1 MTGVEYRFPPDPRFP
16 LSRREVLALL
26 ETLAASLGL
35 EDREVALTVVGDRDM
50 AALNRTHLG
59 CTGPTNVLAFE
70 SGEDA
75 FLGEIVLSAETLARE
90 TALYGQEPRQHLA
103 RLLAH
108 ALLHLAG
115 LDHGPEMEALTEQ
128 AVLAAG
134 PGD

>member
-1 MTGVEYRFPPDPRFP
+1 MAGVEYRIPPDPRFP
-16 LSRREVLALL
+16 LSRREVLELL
-26 ETLAASLGL
+26 DVLAASLGL
-35 EDREVALTVVGDRDM
+35 AGREVSLTVVGDREM

-59 CTGPTNVLAFE
+59 CVGPTNVLAFE

-90 TALYGQEPRQHLA
+90 TALYGQGPRRHLS

-128 AVLAAG
+128 AVAAAD